1 MPKNL
6 WNLHDSPEV
15 LGTHSKATLSDEG
28 SINKK
33 HVEPLQQWLM
43 AMQLFQEYS
52 KLTRNIAFFRT
63 NFCSPSTHHRWGE
76 TVWHGEKWRCQ
87 SIPCWRVRR
96 SLVPFATWKNT
107 RWVPIGLQLHLY
119 YRGYNPSYHLDGCF
133 TSIYIEPVMA
143 HFAPFF
149 GVDKKMVVY
158 LRLQLVTTKMRSAC
172 FENLVDLEK
181 RSYWYVS

>member
-1 MPKNL
+1 MWDLKAPRHFKLQHVVHRFLLDRQGCDVMWLGELAYFSRYRYPLIMDEQIDQKEVRGMPKNL

-33 HVEPLQQWLM
+33 HVEPLQQWRM
-43 AMQLFQEYS
+43 ALQLFQEYS

-107 RWVPIGLQLHLY
+107 RWVPIGL
-119 YRGYNPSYHLDGCF
+119 
-133 TSIYIEPVMA
+133 
-143 HFAPFF
+143 
-149 GVDKKMVVY
+149 
-158 LRLQLVTTKMRSAC
+158 
-172 FENLVDLEK
+172 
-181 RSYWYVS
+181 